1 MQIIFWHKN
10 YNFITCKFFL
20 LLLVH
25 VQAAAKPVY
34 STNTTNYATPRVVA
48 QQKVQA
54 PIQASSA
61 ATYVYPTAVTTPQVS
76 SYSTTYAGN
85 TNATTTVSY
94 TSKGKDNRKAV
105 LVTYISKSLLD
116 GTLNTSLSHTQAEV
130 DTRSKKCELCFLLIC
145 IYKQK

>member
-1 MQIIFWHKN
+1 MQIVFWHKN
-10 YNFITCKFFL
+10 YNNIKCIIF

-105 LVTYISKSLLD
+105 LVLLHTYISKSLLD
-116 GTLNTSLSHTQAEV
+116 GTLHTSLSHT
-130 DTRSKKCELCFLLIC
+130 
-145 IYKQK
+145 